1 MLVWLRVL
9 QVAGCPILHLQASES
24 LPPLIMTCNPSWE
37 AHNLSLRQ
45 RAHLLVFLFRDS
57 EIFKQ

>member
-1 MLVWLRVL
+1 
-9 QVAGCPILHLQASES
+9 
-24 LPPLIMTCNPSWE
+24 MTCNPSWE

-45 RAHLLVFLFRDS
+45 RAHLLVFLFKDS